1 MQKNPL
7 SISAHVPK
15 QGIYNKIWT
24 LFFHSFSLIDAVEKL
39 KKINRDFGVIQN
51 LNMDLSTSS
60 LLDHLCTRKK
70 LSSTIFITFL
80 PPLFYRLTLHLQNS
94 VWMTITQCITTTIL
108 VWFSREFCLLWL
120 SSNST
125 TRFIMLSKYDGKIW
139 EVINGSSS
147 MVKFKDFSWI
157 GNKK

>member
-70 LSSTIFITFL
+70 LSSTIFITFASPHFLQADIAPTKLRLNDNYTVYYYNYSRLIFTGIL
-80 PPLFYRLTLHLQNS
+80 PFMALIKFNYQIHHAIKIRRQNMRGNQWFKFNGQVQRLFLN
-94 VWMTITQCITTTIL
+94 
-108 VWFSREFCLLWL
+108 
-120 SSNST
+120 
-125 TRFIMLSKYDGKIW
+125 W
-139 EVINGSSS
+139 E
-147 MVKFKDFSWI
+147 
-157 GNKK
+157 